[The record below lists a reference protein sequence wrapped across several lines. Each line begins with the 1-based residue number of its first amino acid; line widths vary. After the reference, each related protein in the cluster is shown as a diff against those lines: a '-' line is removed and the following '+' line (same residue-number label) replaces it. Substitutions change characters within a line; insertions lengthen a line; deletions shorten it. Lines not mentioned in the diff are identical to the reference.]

1 MVWKLRYSNITSD
14 CRYKRLSS
22 LAEGQKCFD
31 QPVRNNLI
39 IYDSVQ
45 KTGTGEGDDCT
56 TRYFLDYNYFKNDYK
71 MMKIALSK

>member
-22 LAEGQKCFD
+22 LAKRQKCFD

-45 KTGTGEGDDCT
+45 KTGTGEGDITQLVISWT
-56 TRYFLDYNYFKNDYK
+56 T
-71 MMKIALSK
+71 IISKTIIRWWK

>member
-1 MVWKLRYSNITSD
+1 M
-14 CRYKRLSS
+14 SS
-22 LAEGQKCFD
+22 LAEGQKYLD

-39 IYDSVQ
+39 IYGSVQ
-45 KTGTGEGDDCT
+45 KTGTCEGDDYT